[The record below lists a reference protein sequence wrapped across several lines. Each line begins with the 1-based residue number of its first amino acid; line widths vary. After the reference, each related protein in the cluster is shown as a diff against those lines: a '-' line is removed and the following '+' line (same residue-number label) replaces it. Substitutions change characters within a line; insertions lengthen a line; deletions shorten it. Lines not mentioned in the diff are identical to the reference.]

1 MKNTWH
7 YATVEYRAPLRV
19 AAIGVVLWWLAE
31 IALIGGI
38 VSHVNQINRV
48 TAESSDDDNRPGST

>member
-1 MKNTWH
+1 MALRH
-7 YATVEYRAPLRV
+7 GRVPGPLRV